1 MKTYKA
7 LPGHGV
13 SAALVTPFKTI
24 SDKTRFYDS
33 IVVLDADSMVHQT
46 LHVLK
51 NGVRAVL
58 VNGNTGELMFTNP
71 DQKNDAIRYA
81 GVGRDN
87 YNFITKKRRRLMA
100 VASYPREG
108 KKDLVDRLEY
118 MKDMN
123 VDVAF
128 IAPLLNERTEELE
141 AYASEGKAM
150 RELYPGTI
158 TCRIPIGIGLYING
172 DLGAKGNDGNQ
183 AVISGKALESILK
196 EDSARRNKIVALKI
210 SAPYEKLVELA
221 TVARRVKGNGI
232 RIYAGNDSE
241 TGKHL
246 PGGIEVDGMI
256 SGMAPALPYHVVS
269 SWKGRR
275 DSDISSVNPFDF
287 ALYREFVRIARQNPH
302 AGADVAKTA
311 LKHLGIISEDT
322 SLIPLQY
329 RISDKDRMDII
340 RMMEAN
346 ERYFQKLEGQSR
358 LGSVVYASDKKSIKN
373 IFSRLLGRLKLV
385 A

>member
-1 MKTYKA
+1 
-7 LPGHGV
+7 
-13 SAALVTPFKTI
+13 
-24 SDKTRFYDS
+24 
-33 IVVLDADSMVHQT
+33 
-46 LHVLK
+46 
-51 NGVRAVL
+51 
-58 VNGNTGELMFTNP
+58 
-71 DQKNDAIRYA
+71 
-81 GVGRDN
+81 
-87 YNFITKKRRRLMA
+87 
-100 VASYPREG
+100 
-108 KKDLVDRLEY
+108 
-118 MKDMN
+118 
-123 VDVAF
+123 
-128 IAPLLNERTEELE
+128 
-141 AYASEGKAM
+141 M